1 MSPARDIP
9 LRRLRLRR
17 SEGTF
22 RDRLYT
28 LRRRWR
34 LLLRLSLATS
44 AAYYFATH
52 VLDHQQAFFA
62 PIAAIIVLIAGAGLR
77 ARTLFE
83 LVLGVS
89 TGVLVGE
96 LIILLIGRGTW
107 QLALVIV
114 LTMIVGILVGLKG
127 LALTQ
132 AATSSVLLAT
142 VIPVAGNSNPA
153 TTRFIDALIG
163 GVFGLATILLI
174 PRNPVRDIDREVQQ
188 FLKQLAG
195 ILSRTAQA
203 LRTVDASLADL
214 ALDEARAMQPQV
226 ESMTSTAANVTEIA
240 RMAPMRW
247 KQREHV
253 ETYVATV
260 RDLDNAVRDA
270 RVLARKTSALLRHGE
285 HVPPDMDLAIDA
297 LAKAIGIFAD
307 DLSQQDAFDEARQEL
322 IEAARMASAALPDA
336 MTMNSASIAAQ
347 VRSLAADLLYA
358 SGFTRDEID
367 ERLEF

>member
-1 MSPARDIP
+1 MSPHRDIP

-17 SEGTF
+17 PDGTLG
-22 RDRLYT
+22 DRLHT

-34 LLLRLSLATS
+34 LLLRLSFAT
-44 AAYYFATH
+44 AGAFYFATH
-52 VLDHQQAFFA
+52 VLDHRQAFFA
-62 PIAAIIVLIAGAGLR
+62 PIAAIIVLVAGVGLR
-77 ARTLFE
+77 GRILFE
-83 LVLGVS
+83 LVLGVAF
-89 TGVLVGE
+89 GVLMGE
-96 LIILLIGRGTW
+96 LIILVIGRGAW
-107 QLALVIV
+107 QLALVVV
-114 LTMIVGILVGLKG
+114 LTMIVGILIGLKG

-142 VIPVAGNSNPA
+142 VIPVAG
-153 TTRFIDALIG
+153 TTRFVDALVG
-163 GVFGLATILLI
+163 GVFGLAMILLI

-188 FLKQLAG
+188 FLTQLAS

-203 LRTVDASLADL
+203 LRTADASLADM

-226 ESMTSTAANVTEIA
+226 ESMTSTAANVMEIA

-247 KQREHV
+247 KQRDHV

-260 RDLDNAVRDA
+260 HDLDNAVRDA

-297 LAKAIGIFAD
+297 LAKAVEIFAD
-307 DLSQQDAFDEARQEL
+307 DLSQHDAFDQARQEL
-322 IEAARMASAALPDA
+322 VEAARMASAALPEA
-336 MTMNSASIAAQ
+336 MTMNSASVAAQ

>member
-17 SEGTF
+17 PEGSL
-22 RDRLYT
+22 RDRLYL
-28 LRRRWR
+28 LRHRWR
-34 LLLRLSLATS
+34 LLLRLSLATA
-44 AAYYFATH
+44 AAYWFATH
-52 VLDHQQAFFA
+52 VLDHRQAFFA

-77 ARTLFE
+77 GRTLFE

-107 QLALVIV
+107 QLALVVV

-142 VIPVAGNSNPA
+142 VIPVAGNTNPA
-153 TTRFIDALIG
+153 VTRFTDALVG
-163 GVFGLATILLI
+163 GAFGLATILLI
-174 PRNPVRDIDREVQQ
+174 PRNAVRDIDREVQQ
-188 FLKQLAG
+188 FLTKLAG

-203 LRTVDASLADL
+203 LRTDDASLADL

-226 ESMTSTAANVTEIA
+226 ETMTSTAANVTEIA
-240 RMAPMRW
+240 RMSPMRW

-285 HVPPDMDLAIDA
+285 PVPPDMDLAIDA

-307 DLSQQDAFDEARQEL
+307 DLSQHDDFDEARQEL
-322 IEAARMASAALPDA
+322 VEAARMASSALPEA

-367 ERLEF
+367 DRLEF